1 MLMLS
6 LFVLLNSTF
15 MKPIPSYALEAM
27 NPTSLCSRM
36 IHQPEKKECEQKA
49 GKLKLDWYAATAC
62 NALNDD
68 KKFLNCWQNI
78 SGAEFNPDSLSRCV
92 ENPDDNDES
101 IFKCIISLKNIRLP
115 ASVKGIYQGLNIK
128 KEKGI
133 K

>member
-1 MLMLS
+1 MLMISFFLVLNS
-6 LFVLLNSTF
+6 TLLNSQSSF
-15 MKPIPSYALEAM
+15 ALEAM
-27 NPTSLCSRM
+27 NPSSLCSRM

-49 GKLKLDWYAATAC
+49 AKLKLDWYAATAC

-115 ASVKGIYQGLNIK
+115 ASLKGGFQDLKIK

>member
-1 MLMLS
+1 MPKITFFLLLASS
-6 LFVLLNSTF
+6 LFSSQVSF
-15 MKPIPSYALEAM
+15 ALEAM
-27 NPTSLCSRM
+27 NPASLCSRM
-36 IHQPEKKECEQKA
+36 IHQPDRRECELKA
-49 GKLKLDWYAATAC
+49 SKLKLDWYAATAC

-115 ASVKGIYQGLNIK
+115 ASIKGGYQSLTIK

-133 K
+133 H